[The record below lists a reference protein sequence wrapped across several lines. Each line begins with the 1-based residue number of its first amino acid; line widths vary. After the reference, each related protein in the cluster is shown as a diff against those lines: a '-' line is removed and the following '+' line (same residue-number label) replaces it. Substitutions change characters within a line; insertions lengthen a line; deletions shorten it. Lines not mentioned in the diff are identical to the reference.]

1 MQRTIHSYHSYIV
14 RYRQEKINM
23 NSIKYLIA
31 LSLMLYSCGSSQ
43 KPDSNRLKNDN
54 EIVGTWQLIEF
65 PDYDTT
71 ENIWIHPFG
80 EKVKGYFTYTK
91 NNIVNLNISNEESI
105 ILSPDSLSI
114 VKYSYSDVLNNS
126 LGYFGNYT
134 IDFENSIV
142 THHVKGGSIPWYIGT
157 DQQRP
162 FILNGDT
169 LIIGDNKT
177 WKRILIKVD

>member
-1 MQRTIHSYHSYIV
+1 
-14 RYRQEKINM
+14 M

-31 LSLMLYSCGSSQ
+31 LCLILYSCRDSQ
-43 KPDSNRLKNDN
+43 NFDSNHLKTEN
-54 EIVGTWQLIEF
+54 EIAGTWQLIEF
-65 PDYDTT
+65 SNYDTT

-80 EKVKGYFTYTK
+80 EQVKGYFTYTE

-105 ILSPDSLSI
+105 TLSPDSLNV
-114 VKYSYSDVLNNS
+114 VKYSYGDVLNNS

-142 THHVKGGSIPWYIGT
+142 THHVKGGSIPWYIST
-157 DQQRP
+157 DQPRP
-162 FILNGDT
+162 YILNRDT